1 MDFTAYDL
9 RTGTIIDA
17 RADGDALHLVLD
29 FGSEQRTTTARIT
42 ERYAP
47 DDLRGRQVVAVV
59 NPPGAPPGT
68 CVVLAAI
75 SAREGAVLVAP
86 EHPVPDGT
94 PVV

>member
-9 RTGTIIDA
+9 RTGTIVDA
-17 RADGDALHLVLD
+17 RAEDDALRLVLD
-29 FGSEQRTTTARIT
+29 FGSEQRSAVARIT
-42 ERYAP
+42 ERYTPA
-47 DDLRGRQVVAVV
+47 DLQGRQVVAVV
-59 NPPGAPPGT
+59 NPPGALPGT